1 MYKKGDILIV
11 KIENLAFGGPG
22 VARVESGVDGDG
34 RPRRL
39 AIFVE
44 SVAPG
49 DEVEI
54 ELFALKR
61 GLGRGR
67 VRRFLKYSADR
78 VEARCRHFGV
88 GVEES
93 GEVRPFLSLPHPDGS
108 FAPDFSINCGG
119 CSWQFLS
126 YEKQLEVKEAEVK
139 SSLIRIGG
147 LPEELLS
154 RVMRPIMAAEN
165 PWYYRNKME
174 FSFVRDRFDG
184 RLHLGLHMKGR
195 FNDVTEITE
204 CHLFKAWIG
213 EFLLAV
219 RPFFESLILEEGA
232 ELMSLIVRT
241 GSNTGETMVN
251 LVVENADLTSAAGRG
266 GDGFVESKSEGSEA
280 SNCVAD
286 EFTKLMR
293 AQNYGEDKLVS
304 VFLTQITNKKG
315 KPKKFEEKLLWGQPV
330 FRESLKLED
339 GQILNFE
346 VAPQAFLQPNTRQ
359 AEKFYSLVGK
369 LAELS
374 GDEKVFDVFCGTG
387 TIGLTLAARAGQVVG
402 VELNASAV
410 ENARQN
416 ARLNGI
422 RNAEFLVGDAN
433 KILPE
438 LGGVA
443 GRGSLDV
450 GSAKRKES
458 VVVRFESAELD
469 KQKVGLIVVDPPRAG
484 LGTKIIK
491 TISETAAKRVIYV
504 SCNPSTLARDL
515 KDFRAAGWEVDFV
528 QAIDQFSQTYHV
540 ETVVRMGRG
549 GATK

>member
-44 SVAPG
+44 GVAPG

-93 GEVRPFLSLPHPDGS
+93 GEVRPFLSLPRPDGS

-154 RVMRPIMAAEN
+154 RVMRPIMEAEN

-184 RLHLGLHMKGR
+184 CLHLGLHMKGR

-204 CHLFKAWIG
+204 CHLFRPWIG
-213 EFLLAV
+213 EFLVAV
-219 RPFFESLILEEGA
+219 RPFFENLVLEEGA

-251 LVVENADLTSAAGRG
+251 LVVENSLAK
-266 GDGFVESKSEGSEA
+266 F
-280 SNCVAD
+280 AD

-293 AQNYGEDKLVS
+293 AQNYGDDRLVS

-315 KPKKFEEKLLWGQPV
+315 QPKKFEEKLLWGEPV
-330 FRESLKLED
+330 FRESLNLED
-339 GQILNFE
+339 GQVLNFE

-387 TIGLTLAARAGQVVG
+387 TIGLTLAARARQVVG

-422 RNAEFLVGDAN
+422 TNAEFLVGDAN
-433 KILPE
+433 KVLPE
-438 LGGVA
+438 LGEVA
-443 GRGSLDV
+443 N
-450 GSAKRKES
+450 SAGP
-458 VVVRFESAELD
+458 
-469 KQKVGLIVVDPPRAG
+469 GLVVVDPPRAG
-484 LGTKIIK
+484 LGGKIIK

-528 QAIDQFSQTYHV
+528 QAIDQFSQTYHT

-549 GATK
+549 S